1 MCKIDYE
8 LWVVSYDL
16 KMMEVNRFVL
26 TDEELVRNFIQGDD
40 GAFETLLMRHKDRV
54 YTYIFNI
61 VHEHSIAD
69 DIFQDTFIKVITTIK
84 QGRYYDAGNKF
95 ACWLIRIA
103 HNLTIDYYRR
113 LASDK
118 TISNDGYEAGD
129 LFNEASLCDY
139 SAQDA
144 IEKEETLRDIET
156 LIEMLP
162 ADQHRIVMM
171 RYYQNLSFKE
181 IADLENISINT
192 ALGRMRYALINMRK
206 NAVKYNLVR
215 DLEKIFD

>member
-1 MCKIDYE
+1 
-8 LWVVSYDL
+8 
-16 KMMEVNRFVL
+16 MMEVNSLML
-26 TDEELVRNFIQGDD
+26 TDEDLVRSFSEGDN

-69 DIFQDTFIKVITTIK
+69 DIFQETFIKVITTIK

-95 ACWLIRIA
+95 IGWLTRIA
-103 HNLTIDYYRR
+103 HNQTIDYYRR

-118 TISNDGYEAGD
+118 TISNDEYEGGD
-129 LFNEASLCDY
+129 LFNDVSLYDS

-144 IEKEETLRDIET
+144 IEKEEALRDIET
-156 LIEMLP
+156 LIAMLP
-162 ADQHRIVMM
+162 DDRRRIVMM
-171 RYYQNLSFKE
+171 RYYQDLSFKE

-192 ALGRMRYALINMRK
+192 ALGRMRYALINLR
-206 NAVKYNLVR
+206 
-215 DLEKIFD
+215 

>member
-1 MCKIDYE
+1 
-8 LWVVSYDL
+8 
-16 KMMEVNRFVL
+16 MMEVNKLML
-26 TDEELVRNFIQGDD
+26 TDEDLVRKFAKGDN

-95 ACWLIRIA
+95 VGWLVRIA
-103 HNLTIDYYRR
+103 HNQTIDYYRQ

-118 TISNDGYEAGD
+118 EISNDECEVGN
-129 LFNEASLCDY
+129 LFDEVSFYDY
-139 SAQDA
+139 SIQDV
-144 IEKEETLRDIET
+144 IEKEEALHDIEI
-156 LIEMLP
+156 LISMLP
-162 ADQHRIVMM
+162 DDQQRIVMM
-171 RYYQNLSFKE
+171 RYYQDLSFKE
-181 IADLENISINT
+181 IADLEGISINT

-206 NAVKYNLVR
+206 ILKSA
-215 DLEKIFD
+215 

>member
-1 MCKIDYE
+1 
-8 LWVVSYDL
+8 
-16 KMMEVNRFVL
+16 MMEVNKLML
-26 TDEELVRNFIQGDD
+26 TDEDLVRKFAKGDN

-95 ACWLIRIA
+95 VGWLVRIA
-103 HNLTIDYYRR
+103 HNQTIDYYRQ

-118 TISNDGYEAGD
+118 EISNDECEVGN
-129 LFNEASLCDY
+129 LFDEVRFYDY
-139 SAQDA
+139 SIQDV
-144 IEKEETLRDIET
+144 IEKEEALHDIET
-156 LIEMLP
+156 LISMLP
-162 ADQHRIVMM
+162 DDQQRIVIM
-171 RYYQNLSFKE
+171 RYYQDLSFKE
-181 IADLENISINT
+181 IADLEGISINT

-206 NAVKYNLVR
+206 NAQKYNLVR

>member
-1 MCKIDYE
+1 
-8 LWVVSYDL
+8 
-16 KMMEVNRFVL
+16 MMEVSKLML
-26 TDEELVRNFIQGDD
+26 TDEDLVRSFAEGDNA
-40 GAFETLLMRHKDRV
+40 AFETLLMRHKDRV

-95 ACWLIRIA
+95 VGWLVRIA
-103 HNLTIDYYRR
+103 HNQTIDYYRQ

-118 TISNDGYEAGD
+118 EISNDECEVGN
-129 LFNEASLCDY
+129 LFDEVSFYDY
-139 SAQDA
+139 SIQDV
-144 IEKEETLRDIET
+144 IEKEEALHDIET
-156 LIEMLP
+156 LISMLP
-162 ADQHRIVMM
+162 DDQQRIVMM
-171 RYYQNLSFKE
+171 RYYQDLSFKE
-181 IADLENISINT
+181 IADLEGISINT

-206 NAVKYNLVR
+206 NAQKYNLVR

>member
-1 MCKIDYE
+1 
-8 LWVVSYDL
+8 
-16 KMMEVNRFVL
+16 MMEVNKLML
-26 TDEELVRNFIQGDD
+26 TDEDLVRKFAKGDN

-95 ACWLIRIA
+95 VGWLVRIA
-103 HNLTIDYYRR
+103 HNQTIDYYRQ

-118 TISNDGYEAGD
+118 EISNDECEVGN
-129 LFNEASLCDY
+129 LFDEVSFYDY
-139 SAQDA
+139 SIQDV
-144 IEKEETLRDIET
+144 IEKEEALHDIET
-156 LIEMLP
+156 LISMLP
-162 ADQHRIVMM
+162 DDQQRIVMM
-171 RYYQNLSFKE
+171 RYYQDLSFKE
-181 IADLENISINT
+181 MADLEGVSINT

-206 NAVKYNLVR
+206 NAQKYNLVR

>member
-1 MCKIDYE
+1 
-8 LWVVSYDL
+8 
-16 KMMEVNRFVL
+16 MMEVNKLML
-26 TDEELVRNFIQGDD
+26 TDEYLVRKFAKGDN

-95 ACWLIRIA
+95 VGWLVRIA
-103 HNLTIDYYRR
+103 HNQTIDYYRQ

-118 TISNDGYEAGD
+118 EISNDECEVGN
-129 LFNEASLCDY
+129 LFDEVSFYDY
-139 SAQDA
+139 SIQDV
-144 IEKEETLRDIET
+144 IEKEEALHDIET
-156 LIEMLP
+156 LISMLP
-162 ADQHRIVMM
+162 DDQQRIVMM
-171 RYYQNLSFKE
+171 RYYQDLSFKE
-181 IADLENISINT
+181 IADLEGISINT

-206 NAVKYNLVR
+206 NAQKYNLVR